1 MYDPAMTLRHL
12 LAAAA
17 LFAAPAVQ
25 AADPSPSAQTADT
38 SPRVES
44 SPRAALPRKVER
56 KQSAIPTRPRIIDAP
71 GAALMMIPAAWDPEQ
86 ATMFRR

>member
-1 MYDPAMTLRHL
+1 MTLRHV

-17 LFAAPAVQ
+17 LIAAPAAQ
-25 AADPSPSAQTADT
+25 AADPSPAAQATDVG
-38 SPRVES
+38 SRVETGV
-44 SPRAALPRKVER
+44 RGTAARKIER
-56 KQSAIPTRPRIIDAP
+56 KQPGIPTRPRIIDAP